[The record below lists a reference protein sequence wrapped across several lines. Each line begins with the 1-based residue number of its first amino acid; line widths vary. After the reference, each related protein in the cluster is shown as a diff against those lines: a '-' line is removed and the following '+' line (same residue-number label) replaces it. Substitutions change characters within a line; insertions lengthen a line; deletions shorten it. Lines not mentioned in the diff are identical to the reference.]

1 MPLPLITAKP
11 FAKYGGKKKGGKGG
25 KGGKK

>member
-11 FAKYGGKKKGGKGG
+11 FAKYGGKKKGS